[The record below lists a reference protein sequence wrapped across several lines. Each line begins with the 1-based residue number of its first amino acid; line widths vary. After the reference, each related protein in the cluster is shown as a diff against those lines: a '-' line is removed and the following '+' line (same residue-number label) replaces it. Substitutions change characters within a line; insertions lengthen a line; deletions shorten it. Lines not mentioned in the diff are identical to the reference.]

1 MTIVAAVVKK
11 TIATAINAE
20 HAEIAECFVLS
31 D

>member
-20 HAEIAECFVLS
+20 DAQIAECFVS
-31 D
+31 RD